1 MTVETGLRDHYSYLP
16 GHCVGKYMEVRLTV
30 IGSSPAW
37 PNPGGACSGYLVD
50 GRLLL
55 DCGPGVLAR
64 LRERE
69 PWPTVEAIAIT
80 HLHRDHWGDLVP
92 WVWGSLFGPGEPA
105 PKPALWLPPGAREV
119 LRPILGVLGSEDM
132 FDRAFAVSEYE
143 SRVPFTVAGLEVTA
157 VPVDH
162 YDIQAFGF
170 RIKGDRTLAYSG
182 DSGPSEALAE
192 LARDADLLLS
202 EATLENGGYDGPE
215 RGHLS
220 PAEVKEAAGDAR
232 ALRVVLTHRP
242 FEREAPPGIELAHD
256 GLELEF

>member
-1 MTVETGLRDHYSYLP
+1 
-16 GHCVGKYMEVRLTV
+16 VRLTV

-37 PNPGGACSGYLVD
+37 PNPGGACSGYLVED
-50 GRLLL
+50 RLLL
-55 DCGPGVLAR
+55 DCGPGVLAK

-80 HLHRDHWGDLVP
+80 HLHLDHWGDLVP
-92 WVWGSLFGPGEPA
+92 WVWGSLFGPGESL
-105 PKPALWLPPGAREV
+105 PKPELWLPPGSREQ
-119 LRPILGVLGSEDM
+119 LRPVLATLGTEDM
-132 FDRAFAVSEYE
+132 FDRAFEVSEYE
-143 SRVPFTVAGLEVTA
+143 ARVPFAVAGLEVTA

-162 YDIQAFGF
+162 YAIPAFGF
-170 RIKGDRTLAYSG
+170 RVKGDRVLAYSG

-192 LARDADLLLS
+192 LAQNADLLLS
-202 EATLENGGYDGPE
+202 EATLENGGYDGPD

-220 PAEVKEAAGDAR
+220 PAEVTEAVADAR

-242 FEREAPPGIELAHD
+242 VERDPPPGFELVYD

>member
-1 MTVETGLRDHYSYLP
+1 MRLR
-16 GHCVGKYMEVRLTV
+16 V

-55 DCGPGVLAR
+55 DCGPGVLAK

-80 HLHRDHWGDLVP
+80 HLHLDHWGDLIP
-92 WVWGSLFGPGEPA
+92 WVWGSLFGPGEPVPRA
-105 PKPALWLPPGAREV
+105 QLWLPPGSREQ
-119 LRPILGVLGSEDM
+119 LRPVLSVLGSEDM
-132 FDRAFAVSEYE
+132 FDRAFDVSEYE

-162 YDIQAFGF
+162 YDMQAFGF
-170 RIKGDRTLAYSG
+170 RVKGDRTLAYSG
-182 DSGPSEALAE
+182 DSGPSDALAE
-192 LARDADLLLS
+192 LAQDADLLLS

-220 PAEVKEAAGDAR
+220 PEEAKQAAAHAR
-232 ALRVVLTHRP
+232 AVRIVLTHRP
-242 FEREAPPGIELAHD
+242 VEREAPPGVELAYD
-256 GLELEF
+256 GLELDF

>member
-1 MTVETGLRDHYSYLP
+1 MG
-16 GHCVGKYMEVRLTV
+16 VRLSV

-64 LRERE
+64 LRQRE
-69 PWPTVEAIAIT
+69 AWPTVEAIAIT
-80 HLHRDHWGDLVP
+80 HLHLDHWGDLIP
-92 WVWGSLFGPGEPA
+92 WVWGSLFGPGKPL
-105 PKPALWLPPGAREV
+105 PKPELWLPPGSREE
-119 LRPILGVLGSEDM
+119 LRPILSRLGSEDM
-132 FDRAFAVSEYE
+132 FDRAFEVSEYE
-143 SRVPFTVAGLEVTA
+143 SRIPFIAGGLQVTA

-162 YDIQAFGF
+162 YDVQAFGF
-170 RIKGDRTLAYSG
+170 RVKGDRTLAYSG

-202 EATLENGGYDGPE
+202 EATLDNGGYDGPE

-220 PAEVKEAAGDAR
+220 PAEASRAATDAR

-242 FEREAPPGIELAHD
+242 VERAAPAGVELAYD